1 MLRKKINIIFLPD
14 ASNRVRQFKVPQS
27 LLLGSLFVFLSVA
40 ILFIWGFAEYQ
51 DIKEKVPRLMQ
62 LEKENAQQKTQ
73 LASLT
78 EKIDRIN
85 GRLIELNEF
94 DQKLKIMVNLET
106 DEENNQFLGIG
117 GSDPSLLSPEYT
129 IEKAHERLVTLMH
142 QSLDDLDIAISV
154 QINEK
159 EELYKFLESQKNML
173 AHTPSVWPTR
183 GWLSSGFG
191 KRLSPFTKEEEF
203 HKGID
208 ISTRINTPILAPADG
223 LVSSTGK
230 DYLMGNKLM
239 IDHGYGMKTR
249 YGHMEKILVKRGEYV
264 KRGQKIGLVGE
275 TGRTTGPHLHY
286 EVYLNGLPVNPRH
299 YILN

>member
-1 MLRKKINIIFLPD
+1 MLRKMITIVFLPDTSNRVKQFRIPQLLLLASLIIFLTI
-14 ASNRVRQFKVPQS
+14 A
-27 LLLGSLFVFLSVA
+27 LVFM
-40 ILFIWGFAEYQ
+40 WGFAEYR
-51 DIKEKVPRLMQ
+51 DIKKKIPRLAQ
-62 LEKENAQQKTQ
+62 LEEENALQKTQ

-106 DEENNQFLGIG
+106 EEENSQFLGIG
-117 GSDPSLLSPEYT
+117 GSDPSLLDPDYT

-142 QSLDDLDIAISV
+142 QSLADLDTAISI

-159 EELYKFLESQKNML
+159 EELYKYLENQKNML
-173 AHTPSVWPTR
+173 ACTPSVWPTR

-191 KRLSPFTKEEEF
+191 KRTSPFTNEEEF

-208 ISTRINTPILAPADG
+208 ISTRMNTPIIAPADG
-223 LVSSTGK
+223 IVSSTGK
-230 DYLMGNKLM
+230 DYIMGNKLM
-239 IDHGYGMKTR
+239 INHGYGMKTR
-249 YGHMEKILVKRGEYV
+249 YGHMAKILVKKGESV
-264 KRGQKIGLVGE
+264 KRGQKIGLVGN
-275 TGRTTGPHLHY
+275 TGRSTGPHLHY
-286 EVYLNGLPVNPRH
+286 EVYLNSLPVNPRN